1 MALQT
6 KSVISFYVF
15 VTNNFVVLGT
25 PIQQPFIP
33 NRLSL
38 CAFTFVV
45 RTDKFAKVVTV
56 GEVKG
61 NVVGVEPLLEA
72 FEFPFKDVENNAEI
86 TGNGN

>member
-25 PIQQPFIP
+25 PIQQPFVT
-33 NRLSL
+33 NRLSFSSL
-38 CAFTFVV
+38 PFII

-56 GEVKG
+56 GEVKS
-61 NVVGVEPLLEA
+61 NVIGVESLSQIC
-72 FEFPFKDVENNAEI
+72 EFPFKDVENNAEV